1 MEVNFKNIHPF
12 WCSKF
17 SFKRYILRTT
27 IRVHRDVCKKVLIA
41 YCGKKGKGKGIHRWQ
56 RMLRE
61 VPTSVCMKIVTIVLE
76 GLGSI
81 SAV

>member
-17 SFKRYILRTT
+17 SFKRTT

-41 YCGKKGKGKGIHRWQ
+41 YCGKKGEGKGIPRWQ
-56 RMLRE
+56 RMLME

-81 SAV
+81 PDV